1 VLKDNA
7 LAGSLAFATTPG
19 MAGKLAQ
26 TVVAASTDT
35 RMIWSGALDNGNLAG
50 YRAVA
55 SNQVSAALGG
65 GSEHGLIFGNWSE
78 ALIGTWGALE
88 LVVDPYA
95 LKKQG
100 MIEVTSFQLADI
112 ALRHGQS
119 FTKATGAT
127 IA

>member
-1 VLKDNA
+1 
-7 LAGSLAFATTPG
+7 
-19 MAGKLAQ
+19 
-26 TVVAASTDT
+26 
-35 RMIWSGALDNGNLAG
+35 MIWSGALDNGTLAG
-50 YRAVA
+50 YKAVA
-55 SNQVSAALGG
+55 SNQVKATLGG

-78 ALIGTWGALE
+78 VLIGTWGALE